1 MQKVLRRTVLAEKQ
15 AARRLSKKRDKKR
28 FEAAKGNRE
37 QNAFFRRDVAK
48 EIKQRR
54 FERREDWELGPLAP
68 RRDVGDK
75 KDTFGTV
82 STQRM
87 RGPTLTTPERRDALK
102 DVGGRYLTLVKGDR
116 VVLLEGRDKGKIGKI
131 TSTDRIRAECTVE
144 GLNMVCNSQ
153 SLLQI

>member
-37 QNAFFRRDVAK
+37 QNAFVRRDVAK